1 MGNSNIV
8 LCHAK
13 KFSSQF
19 IDSALYSDDIA
30 LAYVCVQAWHFAGF
44 FLMPQRQI
52 ERVWLRS
59 LYFQLFFLFWNDFSG
74 FYAKMS
80 SSFHSHINTDTHTHT
95 QKCHYRFYRHH
106 VEFFLPSQWIF
117 INFYYFFFLRF
128 VENLGNW
135 KKRMCKLFLS
145 SCCVYCLNDLWHCDF
160 FCYWQYGK

>member
-80 SSFHSHINTDTHTHT
+80 SSFHSHINTDTHTH
-95 QKCHYRFYRHH
+95 KNVIIVFIVIMLNSFYPLN
-106 VEFFLPSQWIF
+106 EFSSIF
-117 INFYYFFFLRF
+117 IIFSF
-128 VENLGNW
+128 
-135 KKRMCKLFLS
+135 S
-145 SCCVYCLNDLWHCDF
+145 DLL
-160 FCYWQYGK
+160 KI